1 MSVLILL
8 QAPCKSLMSG
18 IFPDDWKC
26 ARVTKLL
33 SRASHLNNYRPIST
47 ISVIS
52 VVAKAFERIVYDQ
65 LYNSLNRE
73 KSISKQQSG
82 FRSLHSTVTA
92 HLEATDGW
100 AFNIDCGYVNAV
112 VFLDLKEQYPVI
124 RHAPNYDVWTG
135 CREIKRCEESKRTLK
150 NPFVSRL
157 VDFNTI
163 LKLLRI
169 TDQ

>member
-1 MSVLILL
+1 MSVLILF
-8 QAPCKSLMSG
+8 QAPCKSLKSG

-26 ARVTKLL
+26 ARVTTLL
-33 SRASHLNNYRPIST
+33 SRASHLNNYRPIS
-47 ISVIS
+47 VIS
-52 VVAKAFERIVYDQ
+52 IVAKAFKRIVYDE
-65 LYNSLNRE
+65 LYNFLNSE

-92 HLEATDGW
+92 YLEATDSW
-100 AFNIDCGYVNAV
+100 AFNIDCRYVNAV

-124 RHAPNYDVWTG
+124 AHAPTYDVWTG

-157 VDFNTI
+157 AEFNTI

>member
-1 MSVLILL
+1 MSVLILF

-26 ARVTKLL
+26 ARVTTLL
-33 SRASHLNNYRPIST
+33 SRASHLNNYRP

-65 LYNSLNRE
+65 LYNFLNSE

-92 HLEATDGW
+92 HLEATDSW
-100 AFNIDCGYVNAV
+100 AFDV

-124 RHAPNYDVWTG
+124 AHAPSYDVWTG
-135 CREIKRCEESKRTLK
+135 CREIKRCEESKRILK

-157 VDFNTI
+157 AEFNTI

-169 TDQ
+169 TDL

>member
-26 ARVTKLL
+26 AKVTTLL
-33 SRASHLNNYRPIST
+33 SRESHLNNYRP

-73 KSISKQQSG
+73 KSISKKQSG
-82 FRSLHSTVTA
+82 FRSLHSTITA
-92 HLEATDGW
+92 HLEATDSW

-124 RHAPNYDVWTG
+124 RHAPNCDVWTG
-135 CREIKRCEESKRTLK
+135 CREIKKCEESKRTLK

-157 VDFNTI
+157 ADFNTI